1 MAGKR
6 PSSTQARGT
15 GIQRTH
21 QDKTAGKLKASTPQ
35 INKGAVAALMAKKAS
50 FYREIL
56 ATDYSYLLYT
66 DRAGK
71 HLPGGLDAARAENE
85 DTLKTFQKFKEYA
98 ARCLAEFSAPT
109 T

>member
-1 MAGKR
+1 MVGKR

-35 INKGAVAALMAKKAS
+35 INKGAVAALMAKKAD
-50 FYREIL
+50 REIL
-56 ATDYSYLLYT
+56 DTDYSYLLYT

-71 HLPGGLDAARAENE
+71 HLPGGLDAARAGNE
-85 DTLKTFQKFKEYA
+85 DTLKTVKKFKEYA
-98 ARCLAEFSAPT
+98 ARCLAELSAPT